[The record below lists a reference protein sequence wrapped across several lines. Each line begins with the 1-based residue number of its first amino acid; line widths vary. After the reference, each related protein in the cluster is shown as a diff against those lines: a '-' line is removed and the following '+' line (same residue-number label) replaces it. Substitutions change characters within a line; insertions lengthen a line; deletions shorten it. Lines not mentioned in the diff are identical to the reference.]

1 MSGEKI
7 NKRKLQAAD
16 TRNKIYR
23 IAKELFLKH
32 GVENVSVDSI
42 VEAAGIS
49 KGAFYVHFD
58 TKDALTSILIND
70 YVSEVDSEYKSYFE
84 EIINKN
90 SAKEIMLLLVG
101 KIAEV
106 IDNKIGYENMRI
118 LYKTHITNTIDVS
131 SSISYKRDI
140 YKMFSSII
148 EKGSSNGE
156 FKSDLP
162 TDVLSNHFILAMR
175 GITYEWCVRYPE
187 IDLKEQFLIHY
198 KILLNGIL
206 I

>member
-23 IAKELFLKH
+23 IARELFLKH

-49 KGAFYVHFD
+49 KGTFYVHFD
-58 TKDALTSILIND
+58 TKDALASILIND
-70 YVSEVDSEYKSYFE
+70 YVSEVDSEYKLFFE
-84 EIINKN
+84 EIISNN

-140 YKMFSSII
+140 YRMFSSII
-148 EKGSSNGE
+148 EKGISNGE

-187 IDLKEQFLIHY
+187 IGLKEQFLLHY
-198 KILLNGIL
+198 KILLSGIL
-206 I
+206 K